1 MRKYISILLSVFAV
15 LLCACSDIEGLN
27 DYNAVFSFEI
37 TDYKGTDGD
46 IEIGEPVMDGNT
58 IYIPVY
64 YGIHNFPL
72 YIKGYPVFENPID
85 RVTGIDFEDWIVIDI
100 ERGGADGTEPLLDEY
115 GNYIFQEPKFY
126 VQALSGMPREYT
138 FKIDYEASSSDAE
151 VLPSVAFNS
160 IPEGAIVADIL
171 TVANSDV
178 SGEGNL
184 AMLNVVNPTFPMT
197 VTPVFTLSDGAVSE
211 GNGRTEYEFVDGSE
225 RFQFDV
231 KALDGTVK
239 TWSFGMTELSVVN
252 ANTPGITEAML
263 ERTNLT
269 GLTAEPG
276 SKGFSIEEYSFS
288 ASKEETA
295 GGEGGDTDGE
305 GDGTEGGENTGS
317 ETIQSLL
324 LSGETTEYMPS
335 DTIKLY
341 ISTLSSTAFPISVGL
356 NIPVPQYVSLV
367 GDVENMSFSSMDD
380 TKEFW
385 MLDTVDGIARRWVVV
400 LEEYTSPMATVLS
413 FSYQYTA
420 SKVSESLFGSQYPA
434 IVMDENLTADIDNTN
449 HCIYLRAVEVHNAG
463 TFGGTW
469 ELEFTSV
476 SIKVSNGASLVNM
489 PIFVWEGNDSWK
501 TPKTFG
507 VQAADGVVTEWKVV
521 IRDWT
526 NGEPAASDECQLY
539 GVKVREVR
547 PYTVALDDIDPV
559 TIDSEAHTVTLNI
572 AEDAGG
578 YPMSFA
584 LEYTVSEYARIASQN
599 GGLDPL
605 VFNSADAVN
614 IVEVVSESGNAS
626 QEWTVMLRPP
636 LKEVG
641 TDVTSFNIVSFSGS
655 GFGAEL
661 AGIDNDNA
669 VISVNF
675 TSVGT
680 FPVTMNIRMGLSYK
694 ATSSITDEYGSGAI
708 EFSAVENKTFT
719 VTAQNGETRE
729 WTIKTSYMPQLQ
741 DYTFEQWSNST
752 TLLPKGI
759 KGSPYWAS
767 ANMTSPVKV
776 EGTTQ
781 TDGAPG
787 QGYAVQLKTQNT
799 LIGRLAAGSLFLG
812 WFDSSNAMGNMN
824 DPVKMMFYGIPFSS
838 SKQIKGMQVDVWY
851 HPGDGAS
858 SDSGTLAIEL
868 IKQNNPGEE
877 LVFHG
882 NRPDGTIHP
891 DNNAVSVARGQM
903 IVGTQAG
910 TLDNGDT
917 VTQVLN
923 DSTWTTVFVPLEY
936 DGAYPEYTHFT
947 VTFSSSSK
955 GDLYQGAVGSTM
967 KLDNVRLVYEE

>member
-1 MRKYISILLSVFAV
+1 MRKYVHIMLSALAV

-37 TDYKGTDGD
+37 TEHKGTDGE
-46 IEIGEPVMDGNT
+46 IEIGEAVMDGNT
-58 IYIPVY
+58 IYIPVS

-85 RVTGIDFEDWIVIDI
+85 RVTGLDFNDWIVIDI

-151 VLPSVAFNS
+151 VVPAVSFNS
-160 IPEGAIVADIL
+160 VPEGVIVADIL

-178 SGEGNL
+178 AGEGNL
-184 AMLNVVNPTFPMT
+184 VTLNVVNPTFPMT
-197 VTPVFTLSDGAVSE
+197 VTPVFTLSDGATLE
-211 GNGRTEYEFVDGSE
+211 GNGTTEYEFVDGSE

-239 TWSFGMTELSVVN
+239 TWSFGMSKLPVVN
-252 ANTPGITEAML
+252 VNTPGITEAML
-263 ERTNLT
+263 ERTNLA
-269 GLTAEPG
+269 GLSAEPG

-288 ASKEETA
+288 ASKEEIA
-295 GGEGGDTDGE
+295 GGVDDNTGEDGE
-305 GDGTEGGENTGS
+305 GVEGENVGV
-317 ETIQSLL
+317 ETMQALL
-324 LSGETTEYMPS
+324 ANGESTAYVAA
-335 DTIKLY
+335 DTLKLY
-341 ISTLSSTAFPISVGL
+341 ISTLSSTVFPISVGL
-356 NIPVPQYVSLV
+356 EIPVPQYVSLV
-367 GDVENMSFSSMDD
+367 GDVKNMPFFGMDD
-380 TKEFW
+380 VKEFW

-400 LEEYTSPMATVLS
+400 LEEYTSPMSTVLS

-420 SKVSESLFGSQYPA
+420 STVKESLFGSDYPA

-449 HCIYLRAVEVHNAG
+449 HCIYLRAVEVHNAASLG
-463 TFGGTW
+463 GGTW
-469 ELEFTSV
+469 ELELTSV
-476 SIKVSNGASLVNM
+476 SIKVSNGASLVNV
-489 PIFVWEGNDSWK
+489 PLFLWEGNDSWK

-526 NGEPAASDECQLY
+526 NGEPAASDECSLY
-539 GVKVREVR
+539 GVTVRELR
-547 PYTVALDDIDPV
+547 PYTVRLDDMEPV
-559 TIDSEAHTVTLNI
+559 TIDSEARTVTLNI
-572 AEDAGG
+572 ADDAGG

-599 GGLDPL
+599 GGLAPL
-605 VFNSADAVN
+605 VFASPDAVN

-626 QEWTVMLRPP
+626 QEWTFMLRPP

-655 GFGAEL
+655 GFGAEVV
-661 AGIDNDNA
+661 GIDHDNA

-680 FPVTMNIRMGLSYK
+680 FPVAMNIRMGLSYK
-694 ATSSITDEYGSGAI
+694 ATCDITDEYGSGTI
-708 EFSAVENKTFT
+708 EFLEVGDKTFT
-719 VTAQNGETRE
+719 VTAQNGETQE
-729 WTIKTSYMPQLQ
+729 WTIRTSYMPQLQ
-741 DYTFEQWSNST
+741 NYTFEQWSNST

-759 KGSPYWAS
+759 NGSPYWAS

-781 TDGAPG
+781 TNGAPG
-787 QGYAVQLKTQNT
+787 QGYAVQLETQNT

-812 WFDSSNAMGNMN
+812 WFDSSSALASMN

-838 SKQIKGMQVDVWY
+838 NKQIKGMQADVWY
-851 HPGDGAS
+851 HPGNGAS

-868 IKQNNPGEE
+868 IRQNNSGEE

-891 DNNAVSVARGQM
+891 DNNAVSVARGQV

-910 TLDNGDT
+910 TLDNEATVDT
-917 VTQVLN
+917 VLA
-923 DSTWTTVFVPLEY
+923 DSQWTTVFVPLEY
-936 DGAYPEYTHFT
+936 EGVYPDYTHLT

-955 GDLYQGAVGSTM
+955 GDLYVGAVGSIL
-967 KLDNVRLVYEE
+967 KVDNVRLVYEE